1 MKNNNEKQILK
12 IIKYA
17 PSSFVIIFS
26 MIITIWLYVE
36 NKSIFQKEKK
46 QIENE
51 YVLETKN
58 KLKSDI
64 SLVYNIVNNSYKN
77 IEVELKNSIK
87 TRVYEAHTIATNIY
101 EKYKNTKT
109 KDEIF
114 ELIKVTLNE
123 IRFNNGRG
131 YFFIDNIEGRKVL
144 YPIDSEIENKI
155 MINYRDSNGYEF
167 VKTIIKT
174 IKDKSERFDE
184 YYWYK
189 PNKGMK
195 TYKKISFYKYLEP
208 YNMVIGTG
216 EYVDEYE
223 AFVKE
228 KTLKYL
234 TYIKKD
240 TKKDIFILDYSGRFI
255 LYKNNKFIGKN
266 VLDVEKDKSVK
277 DLIENMPSMLNKH
290 SLFIEYKASNNNR
303 IGYAKKF
310 NNWSWILVSSYSKDK
325 MGKLIQDKKEF
336 LDNKYESF
344 VYKIFIISIIL
355 TFVLLIVS
363 IYISKTLKYK
373 FDKYKKDLNEKQ
385 NILFQQSKMASMGEM
400 IGNIAHQWRQ
410 PLSTIL
416 TASTGMLL
424 QKQMNNLED
433 EFFFDATK
441 RINASVKHLSKTIDD
456 FRNFYSPH
464 KVKTNFS
471 LKNTFNTTL
480 DLLQA
485 QLTSKDIRIVKDI
498 EDIEMFSYEN
508 ELIQALINI
517 INNARDELI
526 KKDKSIE
533 KVIFISSIVSAKKVS
548 IIIRDN
554 AGGISADI
562 IERIFEPYFTTK
574 HKAQGTGIGLYMT
587 EEIIVKHL
595 DGKISVKNHD
605 FIYNNKKYIGAEF
618 TIEFSLS

>member
-51 YVLETKN
+51 YILETKN

-144 YPIDSEIENKI
+144 YPIDSKIENKI
-155 MINYRDSNGYEF
+155 MIDYRDSNGYEF

-240 TKKDIFILDYSGRFI
+240 TKKDIFILDYSGRFV
-255 LYKNNKFIGKN
+255 LYKDNKFIGKN

-310 NNWSWILVSSYSKDK
+310 NDWSWILVSSYSKDK

-344 VYKIFIISIIL
+344 IYKIFTISIIL

-464 KVKTNFS
+464 KIKTNFS

-526 KKDKSIE
+526 KKDKNVE

-605 FIYNNKKYIGAEF
+605 FIYNNKKYTGAEF
-618 TIEFSLS
+618 TIEFDL

>member
-277 DLIENMPSMLNKH
+277 DLVENMPTMLNKH

-526 KKDKSIE
+526 KKDKNVE

>member
-51 YVLETKN
+51 YILETKN

-77 IEVELKNSIK
+77 IEVELRNSIK

-131 YFFIDNIEGRKVL
+131 YFFIDNVEGRKVL
-144 YPIDSEIENKI
+144 YPIDSKIENKI
-155 MINYRDSNGYEF
+155 MIDYRDSNGYEF

-240 TKKDIFILDYSGRFI
+240 TKKDIFILDYSGRFV
-255 LYKNNKFIGKN
+255 LYKDNKFIGKN

-303 IGYAKKF
+303 IGYAKNF

-344 VYKIFIISIIL
+344 IYKIFTISIIL

-464 KVKTNFS
+464 KIKTNFS

-526 KKDKSIE
+526 KKDKNVE

-605 FIYNNKKYIGAEF
+605 FIYNNKKYTGAEF